1 MGEEEAPGVAAPEVA
16 PAADTSLM
24 ADEQEQAME
33 SAGAV
38 VPVISQ
44 VPPPA
49 AVPACGSL

>member
-33 SAGAV
+33 PAGAV

-44 VPPPA
+44 VPA
-49 AVPACGSL
+49 AVAACAPL